1 MFIRRSLENA
11 LNNFGRKYSVV
22 LVTGARQVGKS
33 TLLRHTVPDAEYVT
47 LDDPEDRLQAQKEP
61 KLFLSRF
68 KGPVIIDEVQYAPEL
83 FPLIKMRADEHQQRG
98 QYWLSGSQQFHMMKN
113 VTESLAGRVAI
124 LHLAGLSTRELL
136 EDAEALPLEKR
147 LSTAGKAIPVGD
159 VYERIWRGSYPALH
173 DGRGLTPEEFYPAY
187 VQTYLQRDVRD
198 LARVGD
204 ESAFLL
210 FMQLVAARTGQLVNM
225 SAIANDADIS
235 ITTVQNWLS
244 ILEASGI
251 ISYVLPF
258 HSNPTS
264 KLVKTRKLYFLDT
277 GLAAWLGGWKTA
289 EALARGAAAGAFLE
303 NYVVSEAMKGAF
315 NRGLKPDFTF
325 FRDQHNR
332 EVDILSV
339 GSNKLVPIE
348 VKTTSRP
355 DGRTARRLMLGET
368 LNLKQGN
375 GAIVCMVD
383 KIYPLSETVNAFP
396 AGMV

>member
-1 MFIRRSLENA
+1 MFIRRSLEKA
-11 LNNFGRKYSVV
+11 LLNYGSKYSIV

-33 TLLRHTVPDAEYVT
+33 TLLRHTVPDAQYVT
-47 LDDPEDRLQAQKEP
+47 LDDPEDRLQAQREP

-68 KGPVIIDEVQYAPEL
+68 KGPTIIDEVQYAPEL
-83 FPLIKMRADEHQQRG
+83 FPLLKMRVDENPQRG
-98 QYWLSGSQQFHMMKN
+98 QFWLSGSQQFHMMKN

-136 EDAEALPLEKR
+136 GEPDALPLQER
-147 LSTAGKAIPVGD
+147 LATPVRALEVGAIF
-159 VYERIWRGSYPALH
+159 ERIWRGSYPALH

-210 FMQLVAARTGQLVNM
+210 FMQLVAGRTGQLANV
-225 SAIANDADIS
+225 SEIANEADIS
-235 ITTVQNWLS
+235 STTVRNWLS

-251 ISYVLPF
+251 IAMVEPY
-258 HSNPTS
+258 HSNANS
-264 KLVKTRKLYFLDT
+264 KLVKARKMYVLDT
-277 GLAAWLGGWKTA
+277 GLAAWLGGWKSA
-289 EALARGAAAGAFLE
+289 ESLARGAAAGAFLE
-303 NYVVSEAMKGAF
+303 TYVVSEAMKGF
-315 NRGLKPDFTF
+315 YNRGQPPQFSF
-325 FRDQHNR
+325 FRDHNDR
-332 EVDILSV
+332 EVDVLSID
-339 GSNKLVPIE
+339 GQTLVPIE

-355 DGRTARRLMLGET
+355 DGRTARRLLIAESLK
-368 LNLKQGN
+368 LNQGR

-383 KIYPLSETVNAFP
+383 KIYPLSDMVDAFP

>member
-1 MFIRRSLENA
+1 MFIRRSLEKSLHN
-11 LNNFGRKYSVV
+11 LGSKYSIV

-33 TLLRHTVPDAEYVT
+33 TLLRHAVPDADYVT

-83 FPLIKMRADEHQQRG
+83 FPLLKMRVDEGKKPG
-98 QYWLSGSQQFHMMKN
+98 QFWLSGSQQFHMMKN

-136 EDAEALPLEKR
+136 GEPGALPLEER
-147 LSTAGKAIPVGD
+147 LSTPAKAIAVGD
-159 VYERIWRGSYPALH
+159 LYERIWRGSYPALH

-210 FMQLVAARTGQLVNM
+210 FMQLVAARTGQLLNM

-235 ITTVQNWLS
+235 VPTVQNWLS
-244 ILEASGI
+244 ILEASSI
-251 ISYVLPF
+251 INYVLPY

-264 KLVKTRKLYFLDT
+264 KLVKTKKMYFMDT

-289 EALARGAAAGAFLE
+289 ESLARGAAAGAFLE
-303 NYVVSEAMKGAF
+303 NYVVSEAMKASY
-315 NRGLKPDFTF
+315 NRGFRPDFTF

-339 GSNKLVPIE
+339 GSNHLVPIE

-355 DGRTARRLMLGET
+355 DGRTARRLMLGES
-368 LNLKQGN
+368 LNLTQGN
-375 GAIVCMVD
+375 GAIVCMVE